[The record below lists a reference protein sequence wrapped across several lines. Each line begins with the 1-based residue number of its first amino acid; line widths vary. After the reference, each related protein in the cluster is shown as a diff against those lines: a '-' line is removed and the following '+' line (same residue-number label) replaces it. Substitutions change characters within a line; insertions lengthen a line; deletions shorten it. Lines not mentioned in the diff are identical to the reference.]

1 MSLYVQVCLNVYL
14 CCECVHV
21 WEFVYVYECVSVRK
35 CVHVCL
41 CVGVCMCGKAQRSV
55 WASQWQCFP
64 LRSGSALAQCSRF
77 QLLGPDSLI

>member
-41 CVGVCMCGKAQRSV
+41 CVGVCGSVYVWEGPAFSMGFPVAVFPTQKRLCPRSV
-55 WASQWQCFP
+55 QPVPAP
-64 LRSGSALAQCSRF
+64 GA
-77 QLLGPDSLI
+77 